1 MSTKNV
7 TSMDKIQQPIIK
19 DNSKTIAQTI
29 EESGLNSLEEN
40 PPSDDLYLAIQKS
53 VALSSGRDEA
63 WRKIAVS
70 EITKVLKEKKV
81 SGADEFAKS
90 AFFPKKQKP
99 DSLDGNSVAF
109 PELDPWPDR
118 VDGCSLLN
126 EISSLIK

>member
-1 MSTKNV
+1 MSIKNV

-40 PPSDDLYLAIQKS
+40 PPSDDLYLAIQKL
-53 VALSSGRDEA
+53 VELSSGRDEA

-70 EITKVLKEKKV
+70 EITKVLKGKKV

-90 AFFPKKQKP
+90 AFFPK
-99 DSLDGNSVAF
+99 
-109 PELDPWPDR
+109 ELQ
-118 VDGCSLLN
+118 CSSFSRI
-126 EISSLIK
+126 EIK

>member
-40 PPSDDLYLAIQKS
+40 PPSDDLYLAIQKL
-53 VALSSGRDEA
+53 VELSSGRDEA

-70 EITKVLKEKKV
+70 DITKVLKEKKFLARTNLPRARF
-81 SGADEFAKS
+81 SQRSK
-90 AFFPKKQKP
+90 
-99 DSLDGNSVAF
+99 N
-109 PELDPWPDR
+109 
-118 VDGCSLLN
+118 
-126 EISSLIK
+126 LIA

>member
-1 MSTKNV
+1 MQIATGEYGESIMSIKNV

-70 EITKVLKEKKV
+70 DITKVLNEKNV

-90 AFFPKKQKP
+90 AFFPKKQKL
-99 DSLDGNSVAF
+99 SRNWQKRGEERS
-109 PELDPWPDR
+109 R
-118 VDGCSLLN
+118 
-126 EISSLIK
+126 I